1 MLFIIFSR
9 QYKFKKNERIQAM
22 FNDFDDVLSEEAM
35 WQVSESIKPRGGRAK
50 TGPPPAPAPVPTPA
64 PAPAQTAA

>member
-1 MLFIIFSR
+1 
-9 QYKFKKNERIQAM
+9 M

-50 TGPPPAPAPVPTPA
+50 TGPTPAPAPAVAPAPAPA